1 MLGRYCPCHMVANVC
16 RLPWDQRQSIE
27 GCQHPKEST
36 QAQHIPLGF
45 SVYQA
50 AVDNNNMPHGRRTSG
65 RAPSNSRPSPVTGVD
80 GPHVTGINK
89 HNHVSCTAECT
100 SDLLLL
106 IVAVVQARPV
116 YMASFSSFQPH
127 PIHTTEVAANYSQV
141 DHSGHNNSTHLW
153 KPRAR
158 PQSSRQHSILSHRIF
173 VP

>member
-1 MLGRYCPCHMVANVC
+1 MC
-16 RLPWDQRQSIE
+16 R
-27 GCQHPKEST
+27 
-36 QAQHIPLGF
+36 
-45 SVYQA
+45 V
-50 AVDNNNMPHGRRTSG
+50 AVDNNDLPDGRTTSG
-65 RAPSNSRPSPVTGVD
+65 RAPSQSRPSPATDVA
-80 GPHVTGINK
+80 GPHVIGINK
-89 HNHVSCTAECT
+89 NNHVSCTAECM
-100 SDLLLL
+100 SDLPLM